1 MEYNPYK
8 MKTSI
13 CIDGSDVKGNSN
25 YRSIDDFIGRGTPL
39 QTWVEPIDYLNW
51 PGLLNEIADPEN
63 NGEIEFCFSGRKID
77 FEDLKRSLEDQNKN
91 REEGTRLSLRFRQED
106 PQLDDK
112 KLSENIEDIVKELQ
126 SDRFHELIEERS
138 RSQTLQKKYEAL
150 ETNYAKA
157 KEREFDVVF
166 AGVYSSGKST
176 LLNTLIR
183 HNILPTS
190 DSTCTSKNCRI
201 KHDGSLGNK
210 VSLLGLDEDQKVV
223 LPKSV
228 FDSDEA
234 CASKFMEV
242 CPTGKV
248 NPQYEKVTTIE
259 IGADLSHLYPKSVSE
274 KNFTLVLVDTP
285 GMDSA
290 QSIDE
295 HGVNQH
301 ARLAQLAI
309 THDNSK
315 PMVVLCADAQKYE
328 DKSIGEFM
336 GDIIQQS
343 VDERGGFN
351 DRFLFLMNK
360 CDSLTYGNGER
371 IEDRKAAFAQ
381 YLRDSGKCGI
391 ASEEDEKR
399 IQEAAHFV
407 PRIFPVTAIVASAIQ
422 RGADKYSGEELT
434 KEPVKRTL
442 CNRLEEFQKNVC
454 RYTDSNYYLSQFC
467 DIPAYRRVE
476 MDTAFRKALKA
487 GDIITATQLQCG
499 LMSVECAIRDYIARY
514 AYPIKVRD
522 LLETFEDILTDVC
535 SFKDSTVA
543 DIQRRIDKLG
553 ENDGARKE
561 AEERKRLAA
570 ERSAKLEEA
579 KKLID
584 AQLDKL
590 DEIEFDATA
599 LGKAREQ
606 FEASID
612 ADPIIHEL
620 RHKQKIS
627 TGKKSADDVKQEIKQ
642 KSAHIQSVFT
652 QAGKGTLSTLE
663 TLKRDYDQKLE
674 EIFTII
680 DKSTKRIGTVG
691 INPSDFPFNFYL
703 FICCPDDRYQCV
715 HHLPLVL
722 KADILPVIQI
732 PGNAFHLLH
741 RHSVRREFC
750 NLIGNGL
757 PPCVQLLNFAVGIGE
772 QNRACA
778 RQRVK
783 QLFNLAF
790 YLCQFQPLCS
800 QFRGDFCS
808 LVPTCQR
815 LKIFQLFNHRPID
828 YRFQFV
834 QLHAPAAGTRLAV
847 RMDGAAQVKNTVGV
861 RRHERIAAFPAFD
874 FSRHPCVP
882 GFPCGLVSV
891 AGKQLL
897 PAFQPQLR
905 WDKPLMW
912 SQYQRLSLQVLVL
925 VLCIPL
931 ALIVIAAV
939 CPGKVGGIIV
949 NIRSLAFVKLVYVE
963 VSHDI
968 NRVSENN
975 AQSSP

>member
-1 MEYNPYK
+1 MRVEIRYNPYK

-13 CIDGSDVKGNSN
+13 SIGDRDVAGNSN
-25 YRSIDDFIGRGTPL
+25 YRRIDDFIKRETPL
-39 QTWVEPIDYLNW
+39 QTWIEPIDYLNW

-63 NGEIEFCFSGRKID
+63 NGEIEFCFSGREID
-77 FEDLKRSLEDQNKN
+77 FEDLKRALKDQNED
-91 REEGTRLSLRFRQED
+91 REEGTRLSLKFRQEG

-126 SDRFHELIEERS
+126 SDRFRELVEERS
-138 RSQTLQKKYEAL
+138 QSRDLQEKYKDLKA
-150 ETNYAKA
+150 NYAMA
-157 KEREFDVVF
+157 KEREFYVVF

-210 VSLLGLDEDQKVV
+210 VSLLGLGKDGNVV
-223 LPKSV
+223 LPREV
-228 FDSDEA
+228 FDSDDA
-234 CASKFMEV
+234 CASRFMEV

-248 NPQYEKVTTIE
+248 NPKYEKVTTIE

-301 ARLAQLAI
+301 AQLAQLAI

-315 PMVVLCADAQKYE
+315 PMVVLCVDAQKYE

-360 CDSLTYGNGER
+360 CDSLSYGNGER

-381 YLRDSGKCGI
+381 YLRDSGKWGI
-391 ASEEDEKR
+391 ESEEDEKR

-422 RGADKYSGEELT
+422 RGADKYSGEELK
-434 KEPVKRTL
+434 KEPLKRTL
-442 CNRLEEFQKNVC
+442 YKRLDDFQENVC
-454 RYTDSNYYLSQFC
+454 GYEDSNYYLSQFC
-467 DIPAYRRVE
+467 DNPAYRRDE
-476 MDTAFRKALKA
+476 MDEAFRKALEA
-487 GDIITATQLQCG
+487 GDEITATQLQCG

-522 LLETFEDILTDVC
+522 LLETFEDILTDVS

-590 DEIEFDATA
+590 DKIEFDATA
-599 LGKAREQ
+599 FGSAYSKFQADIE
-606 FEASID
+606 
-612 ADPIIHEL
+612 ADPIISNLL
-620 RHKQKIS
+620 RVEKIPTGQK
-627 TGKKSADDVKQEIKQ
+627 TADEVQKEIEQ
-642 KSAHIQSVFT
+642 KAAHIQSVF
-652 QAGKGTLSTLE
+652 ARVGKGTLLTLE

-674 EIFTII
+674 GIFAVVTNMARELESA
-680 DKSTKRIGTVG
+680 DVFSMGGYDFRKNSNWMQFSNLASAPDFEAQMKKGTVERKAGYWDKEVNRKKIDYQYSTGFFGLFKRAISHFMPDYKDVWIAEKDGYYSTEG
-691 INPSDFPFNFYL
+691 IRQELNKYFKNLAKDCDL
-703 FICCPDDRYQCV
+703 TV
-715 HHLPLVL
+715 
-722 KADILPVIQI
+722 KAFGTMMTTSKENVKSLI
-732 PGNAFHLLH
+732 
-741 RHSVRREFC
+741 RRMAT
-750 NLIGNGL
+750 GL
-757 PPCVQLLNFAVGIGE
+757 SNFAAEIEQQQKRYDALSGDRVRLEGE
-772 QNRACA
+772 KEKLS
-778 RQRVK
+778 RQCDW
-783 QLFNLAF
+783 LN
-790 YLCQFQPLCS
+790 
-800 QFRGDFCS
+800 
-808 LVPTCQR
+808 
-815 LKIFQLFNHRPID
+815 
-828 YRFQFV
+828 
-834 QLHAPAAGTRLAV
+834 
-847 RMDGAAQVKNTVGV
+847 
-861 RRHERIAAFPAFD
+861 
-874 FSRHPCVP
+874 
-882 GFPCGLVSV
+882 
-891 AGKQLL
+891 
-897 PAFQPQLR
+897 
-905 WDKPLMW
+905 
-912 SQYQRLSLQVLVL
+912 
-925 VLCIPL
+925 
-931 ALIVIAAV
+931 
-939 CPGKVGGIIV
+939 
-949 NIRSLAFVKLVYVE
+949 KLVDKME
-963 VSHDI
+963 GI
-968 NRVSENN
+968 
-975 AQSSP
+975 

>member
-1 MEYNPYK
+1 MRVVKMEYNPYK

-112 KLSENIEDIVKELQ
+112 KLSGNIEDIVKELQ
-126 SDRFHELIEERS
+126 SDRFRKLIEERS

-290 QSIDE
+290 QSIDD

-381 YLRDSGKCGI
+381 YLRDSGKWGI

-487 GDIITATQLQCG
+487 GDKITATQLQCG

-590 DEIEFDATA
+590 DEIEFDAA
-599 LGKAREQ
+599 AFGSACSKFQENI
-606 FEASID
+606 E
-612 ADPIIHEL
+612 ADPIISALLHAN
-620 RHKQKIS
+620 KIS
-627 TGKKSADDVKQEIKQ
+627 TGQ
-642 KSAHIQSVFT
+642 KSATDVQKEIEGKSTHIQSIFARVS
-652 QAGKGTLSTLE
+652 KGTLSTLE
-663 TLKRDYDQKLE
+663 TLKRDYDRKLE
-674 EIFTII
+674 EIFAVVTNIARELESADI
-680 DKSTKRIGTVG
+680 FSMGGYDFRKNSNWLQFSGLASSPDFEVQMKKGTVDRVDGYWDRRINGKKLNYQYSTGVFSLFKRAVSHFMPDYKKVWIDEKDGYYSTEG
-691 INPSDFPFNFYL
+691 IRQELNKYFKNLAKD
-703 FICCPDDRYQCV
+703 CDRTA
-715 HHLPLVL
+715 
-722 KADILPVIQI
+722 KAFETMMTTSKENVK
-732 PGNAFHLLH
+732 
-741 RHSVRREFC
+741 S
-750 NLIGNGL
+750 LIGCMDTGL
-757 PPCVQLLNFAVGIGE
+757 SNFVAEIE
-772 QNRACA
+772 Q
-778 RQRVK
+778 QQEK
-783 QLFNLAF
+783 
-790 YLCQFQPLCS
+790 Y
-800 QFRGDFCS
+800 
-808 LVPTCQR
+808 
-815 LKIFQLFNHRPID
+815 
-828 YRFQFV
+828 
-834 QLHAPAAGTRLAV
+834 
-847 RMDGAAQVKNTVGV
+847 
-861 RRHERIAAFPAFD
+861 
-874 FSRHPCVP
+874 
-882 GFPCGLVSV
+882 V
-891 AGKQLL
+891 A
-897 PAFQPQLR
+897 
-905 WDKPLMW
+905 
-912 SQYQRLSLQVLVL
+912 LS
-925 VLCIPL
+925 
-931 ALIVIAAV
+931 
-939 CPGKVGGIIV
+939 G
-949 NIRSLAFVKLVYVE
+949 
-963 VSHDI
+963 
-968 NRVSENN
+968 NRVRLEDEKEKLSRQCDWLNKLADKMEGV
-975 AQSSP
+975 

>member
-1 MEYNPYK
+1 MRVVKMEYNPYK

-13 CIDGSDVKGNSN
+13 CIDGSDVRGNSN

-91 REEGTRLSLRFRQED
+91 REEGTRLSLRFKQED

-126 SDRFHELIEERS
+126 SDRFRELIEERS
-138 RSQTLQKKYEAL
+138 RSQDLQEKYKAL

-228 FDSDEA
+228 FDSDED

-242 CPTGKV
+242 CPAGKV
-248 NPQYEKVTTIE
+248 NPKYEKMTTIE
-259 IGADLSHLYPKSVSE
+259 IGADLSHLYPESVSE

-295 HGVNQH
+295 DGVNQH
-301 ARLAQLAI
+301 AQLARQAI
-309 THDNSK
+309 TQDNSK
-315 PMVVLCADAQKYE
+315 PMVVLCVDAQKYE

-381 YLRDSGKCGI
+381 YLRDSGKWGI

-590 DEIEFDATA
+590 DEIEFDAA
-599 LGKAREQ
+599 AFGSACSKFQENI
-606 FEASID
+606 E
-612 ADPIIHEL
+612 ADPIISALLHAN
-620 RHKQKIS
+620 KIS
-627 TGKKSADDVKQEIKQ
+627 TGQ
-642 KSAHIQSVFT
+642 KSATDVQKEIEEKSTHIQSIFSR
-652 QAGKGTLSTLE
+652 ASKGTLSTLE
-663 TLKRDYDQKLE
+663 TLKRDYDRKLE
-674 EIFTII
+674 EIFAVVTNIARELESADI
-680 DKSTKRIGTVG
+680 FSIGGYDFRKNSNWLQFSGLASSPDFEVQMKKGTVDRVGGYWDKRINGKKLNYQYSTGVFSLFKRAVSHFMPDYKKVWIDEKDGYYSTEG
-691 INPSDFPFNFYL
+691 I
-703 FICCPDDRYQCV
+703 RQ
-715 HHLPLVL
+715 
-722 KADILPVIQI
+722 
-732 PGNAFHLLH
+732 
-741 RHSVRREFC
+741 E
-750 NLIGNGL
+750 
-757 PPCVQLLNFAVGIGE
+757 LNKYF
-772 QNRACA
+772 
-778 RQRVK
+778 K
-783 QLFNLAF
+783 NLAKDCDRTAKAF
-790 YLCQFQPLCS
+790 ETMMTTS
-800 QFRGDFCS
+800 KENVKS
-808 LVPTCQR
+808 LIRCMDTG
-815 LKIFQLFNHRPID
+815 LSN
-828 YRFQFV
+828 FV
-834 QLHAPAAGTRLAV
+834 AEIEQ
-847 RMDGAAQVKNTVGV
+847 QQEKY
-861 RRHERIAAFPAFD
+861 
-874 FSRHPCVP
+874 
-882 GFPCGLVSV
+882 V
-891 AGKQLL
+891 A
-897 PAFQPQLR
+897 
-905 WDKPLMW
+905 
-912 SQYQRLSLQVLVL
+912 LS
-925 VLCIPL
+925 
-931 ALIVIAAV
+931 
-939 CPGKVGGIIV
+939 G
-949 NIRSLAFVKLVYVE
+949 
-963 VSHDI
+963 
-968 NRVSENN
+968 NRVRLEDEKEKLSRQCDWLNKLADKMEGV
-975 AQSSP
+975 

>member
-1 MEYNPYK
+1 MRVVKMEYNPYK

-39 QTWVEPIDYLNW
+39 QTWVEAIDYLNW

-112 KLSENIEDIVKELQ
+112 KLSGNIEDIVKELQ
-126 SDRFHELIEERS
+126 SDRFRELIEERS
-138 RSQTLQKKYEAL
+138 QSQTLQKKYEAL

-210 VSLLGLDEDQKVV
+210 VSMLGLDEDQKVV

-228 FDSDEA
+228 FDSDKA
-234 CASKFMEV
+234 CASKFMKV

-295 HGVNQH
+295 DGVNQH
-301 ARLAQLAI
+301 AQLARQAI
-309 THDNSK
+309 TQDNSK
-315 PMVVLCADAQKYE
+315 PMVVLCVDAQKYE

-381 YLRDSGKCGI
+381 YLRDSGKWGI

-590 DEIEFDATA
+590 DEIKFDAA
-599 LGKAREQ
+599 AFGSACSKFQENI
-606 FEASID
+606 E
-612 ADPIIHEL
+612 ADPIISALLHAN
-620 RHKQKIS
+620 KIS
-627 TGKKSADDVKQEIKQ
+627 TGQ
-642 KSAHIQSVFT
+642 KSATDVQKEIEGKSTHIQSIF
-652 QAGKGTLSTLE
+652 ARASRGTLSTLE
-663 TLKRDYDQKLE
+663 TLKRDYDRKLE
-674 EIFTII
+674 EIFAVVTNIARELESADI
-680 DKSTKRIGTVG
+680 FSIGGYDFRKNSNWLQFSSLASSPDFEVQMKKGTVDRVDGYWDKRINGKKLNYQYSIGVFSLFKRAVSHFMPDYKKVWIDEKDGYYSTEG
-691 INPSDFPFNFYL
+691 I
-703 FICCPDDRYQCV
+703 RQ
-715 HHLPLVL
+715 
-722 KADILPVIQI
+722 
-732 PGNAFHLLH
+732 
-741 RHSVRREFC
+741 E
-750 NLIGNGL
+750 
-757 PPCVQLLNFAVGIGE
+757 LNKYF
-772 QNRACA
+772 
-778 RQRVK
+778 K
-783 QLFNLAF
+783 NLAKDCDRTAKAF
-790 YLCQFQPLCS
+790 ETMMTTS
-800 QFRGDFCS
+800 KENVKS
-808 LVPTCQR
+808 LIRCMDTG
-815 LKIFQLFNHRPID
+815 LSN
-828 YRFQFV
+828 FV
-834 QLHAPAAGTRLAV
+834 AEIEQ
-847 RMDGAAQVKNTVGV
+847 QQEKY
-861 RRHERIAAFPAFD
+861 
-874 FSRHPCVP
+874 
-882 GFPCGLVSV
+882 V
-891 AGKQLL
+891 A
-897 PAFQPQLR
+897 
-905 WDKPLMW
+905 
-912 SQYQRLSLQVLVL
+912 LS
-925 VLCIPL
+925 
-931 ALIVIAAV
+931 
-939 CPGKVGGIIV
+939 G
-949 NIRSLAFVKLVYVE
+949 
-963 VSHDI
+963 
-968 NRVSENN
+968 NRVRLEDEKEKLSRQCDWLNKLADKMEGV
-975 AQSSP
+975 

>member
-1 MEYNPYK
+1 MRVVKMEYNPYK

-112 KLSENIEDIVKELQ
+112 KLSGNIEDIVKELQ
-126 SDRFHELIEERS
+126 SDRFRELIEERS

-166 AGVYSSGKST
+166 AGVNSSGKST

-274 KNFTLVLVDTP
+274 ENFTLVLVDTP

-381 YLRDSGKCGI
+381 YLRDSGKWGI

-590 DEIEFDATA
+590 DEIEFDAA
-599 LGKAREQ
+599 AFGSACSKFQENI
-606 FEASID
+606 E
-612 ADPIIHEL
+612 ADPIISALLHAN
-620 RHKQKIS
+620 KIS
-627 TGKKSADDVKQEIKQ
+627 TGQ
-642 KSAHIQSVFT
+642 KSATDVQKEIEGKSTHIQSIF
-652 QAGKGTLSTLE
+652 ARASKGTLSTLE
-663 TLKRDYDQKLE
+663 ALKRDYDRKLE
-674 EIFTII
+674 EIFAVVTNIARELESADI
-680 DKSTKRIGTVG
+680 FSIGGYDFRKNSNWLQFSGLASSPDFEVQMKKGTVDRVDGYWDKRINGKKLNYQYSTGVFSLFKRAVSHFMPDYKKVWIDEKDGYYSTEG
-691 INPSDFPFNFYL
+691 I
-703 FICCPDDRYQCV
+703 RQ
-715 HHLPLVL
+715 
-722 KADILPVIQI
+722 
-732 PGNAFHLLH
+732 
-741 RHSVRREFC
+741 E
-750 NLIGNGL
+750 
-757 PPCVQLLNFAVGIGE
+757 LNKYF
-772 QNRACA
+772 
-778 RQRVK
+778 K
-783 QLFNLAF
+783 NLAKDCDRTAKAF
-790 YLCQFQPLCS
+790 ETMMTTS
-800 QFRGDFCS
+800 KENVKS
-808 LVPTCQR
+808 LIRCMDTG
-815 LKIFQLFNHRPID
+815 LSN
-828 YRFQFV
+828 FV
-834 QLHAPAAGTRLAV
+834 AEIEQ
-847 RMDGAAQVKNTVGV
+847 QQEKY
-861 RRHERIAAFPAFD
+861 
-874 FSRHPCVP
+874 
-882 GFPCGLVSV
+882 V
-891 AGKQLL
+891 A
-897 PAFQPQLR
+897 
-905 WDKPLMW
+905 
-912 SQYQRLSLQVLVL
+912 LS
-925 VLCIPL
+925 
-931 ALIVIAAV
+931 
-939 CPGKVGGIIV
+939 G
-949 NIRSLAFVKLVYVE
+949 
-963 VSHDI
+963 
-968 NRVSENN
+968 NRVRLEDEKEKLSRQCDWLNKLADKMEGV
-975 AQSSP
+975 

>member
-1 MEYNPYK
+1 MRVVKMEYNPYK

-25 YRSIDDFIGRGTPL
+25 YRSIDDFTGRGTPL

-112 KLSENIEDIVKELQ
+112 KLSGNIEDIVKELQ
-126 SDRFHELIEERS
+126 SDRFRELIEERS

-274 KNFTLVLVDTP
+274 ENFTLVLVDTP

-381 YLRDSGKCGI
+381 YLRDSGKWGI

-590 DEIEFDATA
+590 DEIEFDAA
-599 LGKAREQ
+599 AFGSACSKFQENI
-606 FEASID
+606 E
-612 ADPIIHEL
+612 ADPIISALLHAN
-620 RHKQKIS
+620 KIS
-627 TGKKSADDVKQEIKQ
+627 TGQ
-642 KSAHIQSVFT
+642 KSATDVQKEIEGKSTHIQSIF
-652 QAGKGTLSTLE
+652 ARASKDTLSTLE
-663 TLKRDYDQKLE
+663 ALKRDYDRKLE
-674 EIFTII
+674 EIFAVVTNIARELESADI
-680 DKSTKRIGTVG
+680 FSIGGYDFRKNSNWLQFSGLASSPDFEVQMKKGTVDRVDGYWDKRINGKKLNYQYSTGVFSLFKRAVSHFMPDYKKVWIDEKDGYYSTEG
-691 INPSDFPFNFYL
+691 I
-703 FICCPDDRYQCV
+703 RQ
-715 HHLPLVL
+715 
-722 KADILPVIQI
+722 
-732 PGNAFHLLH
+732 
-741 RHSVRREFC
+741 E
-750 NLIGNGL
+750 
-757 PPCVQLLNFAVGIGE
+757 LNKYF
-772 QNRACA
+772 
-778 RQRVK
+778 K
-783 QLFNLAF
+783 NLAKDCDRTAKAF
-790 YLCQFQPLCS
+790 ETMMTTS
-800 QFRGDFCS
+800 KENVKS
-808 LVPTCQR
+808 LIRCMDTG
-815 LKIFQLFNHRPID
+815 LSN
-828 YRFQFV
+828 FV
-834 QLHAPAAGTRLAV
+834 AEIEQ
-847 RMDGAAQVKNTVGV
+847 QQEKY
-861 RRHERIAAFPAFD
+861 
-874 FSRHPCVP
+874 
-882 GFPCGLVSV
+882 V
-891 AGKQLL
+891 A
-897 PAFQPQLR
+897 
-905 WDKPLMW
+905 
-912 SQYQRLSLQVLVL
+912 LS
-925 VLCIPL
+925 
-931 ALIVIAAV
+931 
-939 CPGKVGGIIV
+939 G
-949 NIRSLAFVKLVYVE
+949 
-963 VSHDI
+963 
-968 NRVSENN
+968 NRVRLEDEKEKLSRQCDWLNKLADKMEGV
-975 AQSSP
+975 

>member
-1 MEYNPYK
+1 MRVVKMEYNPYK

-25 YRSIDDFIGRGTPL
+25 YRSIDDFTGRGTPL

-112 KLSENIEDIVKELQ
+112 KLSGNIEDIVKELQ
-126 SDRFHELIEERS
+126 SDRFRELIEERS

-234 CASKFMEV
+234 CASEFMEV

-274 KNFTLVLVDTP
+274 ENFTLVLVDTP

-381 YLRDSGKCGI
+381 YLRDSGKWGI

-590 DEIEFDATA
+590 DEIEFDAA
-599 LGKAREQ
+599 AFGSACSKFQENI
-606 FEASID
+606 E
-612 ADPIIHEL
+612 ADPIISALLHAN
-620 RHKQKIS
+620 KIS
-627 TGKKSADDVKQEIKQ
+627 TGQ
-642 KSAHIQSVFT
+642 KSATDVQKEIEGKSTHIQSIF
-652 QAGKGTLSTLE
+652 ARASKDTLSTLE
-663 TLKRDYDQKLE
+663 ALKRDYDRKLE
-674 EIFTII
+674 EIFAVVTNIARELESADIFSIGGYDFRKNSNWLQFSGLASSPDFEVQMKKGTVDRVDGYWDKRINGKKLNYQYSTGVFSLFKRAVSHFMPDYKKVWI
-680 DKSTKRIGTVG
+680 DEKDGYYSTKG
-691 INPSDFPFNFYL
+691 I
-703 FICCPDDRYQCV
+703 RQ
-715 HHLPLVL
+715 
-722 KADILPVIQI
+722 
-732 PGNAFHLLH
+732 
-741 RHSVRREFC
+741 E
-750 NLIGNGL
+750 
-757 PPCVQLLNFAVGIGE
+757 LNKYF
-772 QNRACA
+772 
-778 RQRVK
+778 K
-783 QLFNLAF
+783 NLAKDCDRTAKAF
-790 YLCQFQPLCS
+790 ETMMTTS
-800 QFRGDFCS
+800 KENVKS
-808 LVPTCQR
+808 LIRCMDTG
-815 LKIFQLFNHRPID
+815 LSN
-828 YRFQFV
+828 FV
-834 QLHAPAAGTRLAV
+834 AEIEQ
-847 RMDGAAQVKNTVGV
+847 QQEKY
-861 RRHERIAAFPAFD
+861 
-874 FSRHPCVP
+874 
-882 GFPCGLVSV
+882 V
-891 AGKQLL
+891 A
-897 PAFQPQLR
+897 
-905 WDKPLMW
+905 
-912 SQYQRLSLQVLVL
+912 LS
-925 VLCIPL
+925 
-931 ALIVIAAV
+931 
-939 CPGKVGGIIV
+939 G
-949 NIRSLAFVKLVYVE
+949 
-963 VSHDI
+963 
-968 NRVSENN
+968 NRVRLEDEKEKLSRQCDWLNKLADKMEGV
-975 AQSSP
+975 

>member
-1 MEYNPYK
+1 MRVVKMEYNPYK

-112 KLSENIEDIVKELQ
+112 KLSGNIEDIVKELQ
-126 SDRFHELIEERS
+126 SDRFRELIEERS

-274 KNFTLVLVDTP
+274 ENFTLVLVDTP

-381 YLRDSGKCGI
+381 YLRDSGKWGI

-590 DEIEFDATA
+590 DEIEFDAA
-599 LGKAREQ
+599 AFGSACSKFQENI
-606 FEASID
+606 E
-612 ADPIIHEL
+612 ADPIISALLHAN
-620 RHKQKIS
+620 KIS
-627 TGKKSADDVKQEIKQ
+627 TGQ
-642 KSAHIQSVFT
+642 KSATDVQKEIEGKSTHIQSIF
-652 QAGKGTLSTLE
+652 ARASKGTLSTLE
-663 TLKRDYDQKLE
+663 ALKRDYDRKLE
-674 EIFTII
+674 EIFAVVTNIARELESADI
-680 DKSTKRIGTVG
+680 FSIGGYDFRKNSNWLQFSGLASSPDFEVQMKKGTVDRVDGYWDKRINGKKLNYQYSTGVFSLFKRAVSHFMPDYKKVWIDEKDGYYSTEG
-691 INPSDFPFNFYL
+691 I
-703 FICCPDDRYQCV
+703 RQ
-715 HHLPLVL
+715 
-722 KADILPVIQI
+722 
-732 PGNAFHLLH
+732 
-741 RHSVRREFC
+741 E
-750 NLIGNGL
+750 
-757 PPCVQLLNFAVGIGE
+757 LNKYF
-772 QNRACA
+772 
-778 RQRVK
+778 K
-783 QLFNLAF
+783 NLAKDCDRTAKAF
-790 YLCQFQPLCS
+790 ETMMTTS
-800 QFRGDFCS
+800 KENVKS
-808 LVPTCQR
+808 LIRCMDTG
-815 LKIFQLFNHRPID
+815 LSN
-828 YRFQFV
+828 FV
-834 QLHAPAAGTRLAV
+834 AEIEQ
-847 RMDGAAQVKNTVGV
+847 QQEKY
-861 RRHERIAAFPAFD
+861 
-874 FSRHPCVP
+874 
-882 GFPCGLVSV
+882 V
-891 AGKQLL
+891 A
-897 PAFQPQLR
+897 
-905 WDKPLMW
+905 
-912 SQYQRLSLQVLVL
+912 LS
-925 VLCIPL
+925 
-931 ALIVIAAV
+931 
-939 CPGKVGGIIV
+939 G
-949 NIRSLAFVKLVYVE
+949 
-963 VSHDI
+963 
-968 NRVSENN
+968 NRVRLEDEKEKLSRQCDWLNKLADKMEGV
-975 AQSSP
+975 

>member
-1 MEYNPYK
+1 MRVVKMEYNPYK

-112 KLSENIEDIVKELQ
+112 KLSGNIEDIVKELQ
-126 SDRFHELIEERS
+126 SDRFRELIEERS

-381 YLRDSGKCGI
+381 YLRDSGKWGI

-612 ADPIIHEL
+612 ADPITVLEEAHNLLKRTSTEQSAETANLLGKSVEMLANSIAEMRTYGEAFVIADQSPGLLDMSVIRNTNTKIIMRLPDFSDREL
-620 RHKQKIS
+620 V
-627 TGKKSADDVKQEIKQ
+627 GKSAGLNDDQ
-642 KSAHIQSVFT
+642 
-652 QAGKGTLSTLE
+652 
-663 TLKRDYDQKLE
+663 
-674 EIFTII
+674 
-680 DKSTKRIGTVG
+680 
-691 INPSDFPFNFYL
+691 
-703 FICCPDDRYQCV
+703 
-715 HHLPLVL
+715 
-722 KADILPVIQI
+722 
-732 PGNAFHLLH
+732 
-741 RHSVRREFC
+741 
-750 NLIGNGL
+750 
-757 PPCVQLLNFAVGIGE
+757 IGE
-772 QNRACA
+772 LARLPRGVAAVYQSDWVNAVLCA
-778 RQRVK
+778 VDKPDLKETPYRSPGTYPAVPGDSL
-783 QLFNLAF
+783 LFNLLDSGFREKVDMNRDEEDLFRSTIIRSTAPTEVKVKLLD
-790 YLCQFQPLCS
+790 YLDNRETTAGIHMLS
-800 QFRGDFCS
+800 S
-808 LVPTCQR
+808 LVFDHFKNAKEALEGTIESPSVDT
-815 LKIFQLFNHRPID
+815 LKMEILAKLEPSIMQYSDDQINALLTLIISEYTNRYLID
-828 YRFQFV
+828 YPVWREF
-834 QLHAPAAGTRLAV
+834 
-847 RMDGAAQVKNTVGV
+847 AQ
-861 RRHERIAAFPAFD
+861 
-874 FSRHPCVP
+874 
-882 GFPCGLVSV
+882 
-891 AGKQLL
+891 
-897 PAFQPQLR
+897 
-905 WDKPLMW
+905 
-912 SQYQRLSLQVLVL
+912 
-925 VLCIPL
+925 
-931 ALIVIAAV
+931 
-939 CPGKVGGIIV
+939 
-949 NIRSLAFVKLVYVE
+949 
-963 VSHDI
+963 
-968 NRVSENN
+968 RVSEGGIV
-975 AQSSP
+975 

>member
-1 MEYNPYK
+1 MRVVKMEYNPYK

-13 CIDGSDVKGNSN
+13 CIDGSDVRGNSN

-91 REEGTRLSLRFRQED
+91 REEGTRLSLRFKQED

-210 VSLLGLDEDQKVV
+210 VSLLGLDEGQKVV
-223 LPKSV
+223 LPKSI

-248 NPQYEKVTTIE
+248 NPQYEKVTIIE

-295 HGVNQH
+295 RGVNQH

-381 YLRDSGKCGI
+381 YLRDSGKWGI

-434 KEPVKRTL
+434 KEPMKRTL

-467 DIPAYRRVE
+467 DIPAYRRDE

-499 LMSVECAIRDYIARY
+499 LMSVECAIRDYVARY

-522 LLETFEDILTDVC
+522 LLETFEDILTDVS

-543 DIQRRIDKLG
+543 DIQRRIEKLG

-561 AEERKRLAA
+561 AEERKKLAA

-584 AQLDKL
+584 AQLSKL
-590 DEIEFDATA
+590 DKIEFDATA
-599 LGKAREQ
+599 LGEARSQ
-606 FEASID
+606 FRADILR
-612 ADPIIHEL
+612 DPIISNL
-620 RHKQKIS
+620 CQVKKIS
-627 TGKKSADDVKQEIKQ
+627 TGQKTAAEVQKEIEET
-642 KSAHIQSVFT
+642 SAHIQSVFA
-652 QAGKGTLSTLE
+652 QVGRDTLSALE
-663 TLKRDYDQKLE
+663 MLKRDYDQKLE
-674 EIFTII
+674 GIFAVVTNMARELESADVFSMGGYDFRKNSNWLQFSNLASSPDFESQMKKGTVESEVGYWGKKVNRKKIDYQYSTGVFGLFKRAVSHFMPDYKKVRIDPKDGYYSTEGIQHELNKYFKNLENDCSLTVKAFDTMMTTSKENVKSLISHMSTGLSNFAAEIEQQQKKYNALSGDRVRLEGEKEELSRQCDWLNKLI
-680 DKSTKRIGTVG
+680 DKMEG
-691 INPSDFPFNFYL
+691 I
-703 FICCPDDRYQCV
+703 
-715 HHLPLVL
+715 
-722 KADILPVIQI
+722 
-732 PGNAFHLLH
+732 
-741 RHSVRREFC
+741 
-750 NLIGNGL
+750 
-757 PPCVQLLNFAVGIGE
+757 
-772 QNRACA
+772 
-778 RQRVK
+778 
-783 QLFNLAF
+783 
-790 YLCQFQPLCS
+790 
-800 QFRGDFCS
+800 
-808 LVPTCQR
+808 
-815 LKIFQLFNHRPID
+815 
-828 YRFQFV
+828 
-834 QLHAPAAGTRLAV
+834 
-847 RMDGAAQVKNTVGV
+847 
-861 RRHERIAAFPAFD
+861 
-874 FSRHPCVP
+874 
-882 GFPCGLVSV
+882 
-891 AGKQLL
+891 
-897 PAFQPQLR
+897 
-905 WDKPLMW
+905 
-912 SQYQRLSLQVLVL
+912 
-925 VLCIPL
+925 
-931 ALIVIAAV
+931 
-939 CPGKVGGIIV
+939 
-949 NIRSLAFVKLVYVE
+949 
-963 VSHDI
+963 
-968 NRVSENN
+968 
-975 AQSSP
+975 

>member
-1 MEYNPYK
+1 MRVVKMEYNPYK

-25 YRSIDDFIGRGTPL
+25 YRSIDDFIERGTPL

-112 KLSENIEDIVKELQ
+112 KLSGNIEDIVKELQ
-126 SDRFHELIEERS
+126 SDRFRELIEERS

-381 YLRDSGKCGI
+381 YLRDSGRWGI

-590 DEIEFDATA
+590 DEIEFDAA
-599 LGKAREQ
+599 AFGSACSKFQEN
-606 FEASID
+606 IG
-612 ADPIIHEL
+612 ADPIISNIL
-620 RHKQKIS
+620 QVKKIS
-627 TGKKSADDVKQEIKQ
+627 TGQKTAAEVQKEIEQ
-642 KSAHIQSVFT
+642 TSAHIQSVF
-652 QAGKGTLSTLE
+652 ARVGKGTLSTLE
-663 TLKRDYDQKLE
+663 TLKRDYDRKLE
-674 EIFTII
+674 EIFAVVTNIARELESADI
-680 DKSTKRIGTVG
+680 FSMGGYDFRKNSNWLQFSGLASSPDFEVQMKKGTVDRVNGYWDKRINGKKLNYQYSTGVFSLFKRAVSHFMPDYKKVWIDEKDGYYSTEG
-691 INPSDFPFNFYL
+691 IQQELNKYFKNL
-703 FICCPDDRYQCV
+703 AKDRD
-715 HHLPLVL
+715 LTA
-722 KADILPVIQI
+722 KAFETMMTTSKENVK
-732 PGNAFHLLH
+732 
-741 RHSVRREFC
+741 S
-750 NLIGNGL
+750 LIGCMDTGL
-757 PPCVQLLNFAVGIGE
+757 SNFVAEIE
-772 QNRACA
+772 Q
-778 RQRVK
+778 QQEK
-783 QLFNLAF
+783 
-790 YLCQFQPLCS
+790 Y
-800 QFRGDFCS
+800 
-808 LVPTCQR
+808 
-815 LKIFQLFNHRPID
+815 
-828 YRFQFV
+828 
-834 QLHAPAAGTRLAV
+834 
-847 RMDGAAQVKNTVGV
+847 
-861 RRHERIAAFPAFD
+861 
-874 FSRHPCVP
+874 
-882 GFPCGLVSV
+882 V
-891 AGKQLL
+891 A
-897 PAFQPQLR
+897 
-905 WDKPLMW
+905 
-912 SQYQRLSLQVLVL
+912 LS
-925 VLCIPL
+925 
-931 ALIVIAAV
+931 
-939 CPGKVGGIIV
+939 G
-949 NIRSLAFVKLVYVE
+949 
-963 VSHDI
+963 
-968 NRVSENN
+968 NRVRLEDEKEKLSRQCDWLNKLADKMEGV
-975 AQSSP
+975 